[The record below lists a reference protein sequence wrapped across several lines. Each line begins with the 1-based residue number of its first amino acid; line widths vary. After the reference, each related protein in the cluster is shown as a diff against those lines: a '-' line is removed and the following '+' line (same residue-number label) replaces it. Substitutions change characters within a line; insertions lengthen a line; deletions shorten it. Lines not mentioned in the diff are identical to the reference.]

1 MLEKIINTTV
11 KVATVT
17 TTLLVLGTIS
27 LVSITVSKAALKDLT
42 RSRTSEKKEKAAKKA
57 PKTKAE

>member
-27 LVSITVSKAALKDLT
+27 LVSVTVSKAALKDLT
-42 RSRTSEKKEKAAKKA
+42 RKPASEAPKKA
-57 PKTKAE
+57 SKPKASGK

>member
-42 RSRTSEKKEKAAKKA
+42 RTATPAPKKAAKPKA
-57 PKTKAE
+57 SGK